1 MRIPYIVTTTG
12 VSAYLCGRQYIISK
26 EVKYFAEFLKAI
38 VDDND
43 EIKALEIH
51 TSNLTRMTEAAILT
65 EEITVK
71 GGHVLYKGE
80 PVEPIISQRMV
91 AMLDENQPMQY
102 MVKFL
107 DNLMQNPSYRATQNL
122 YPFIEFGNN
131 PITPDGCF
139 LAYKAVREN
148 FFDIHS
154 GKFDNS
160 IGAKPSMPRNRVD
173 ENPNRTCSNGL
184 HVCSFDYLPH
194 FSHANGHVMVVKVNP
209 RDVVAIPADYNNTKM
224 RVSEYE
230 VVGEYKDYYAE
241 HPECAFNT
249 AVVVDFEDFGDQR
262 DGDGTPTFAVE
273 VFATATDRTEHNP
286 TDSTDDLDLSAA
298 KEMAIALDADD
309 YHQVLV
315 TNELTGLVVMT
326 LNGNIDAA

>member
-1 MRIPYIVTTTG
+1 MKIPYIVTTTG
-12 VSAYLCGRQYIISK
+12 ISAYLCSRQYIISK
-26 EVKYFAEFLKAI
+26 EVSYFAEFLKAI

-43 EIKALEIH
+43 ELVALEIH
-51 TSNLTRMTEAAILT
+51 TSNLRRMTEAAVLT
-65 EEITVK
+65 TDITVQ

-80 PVEPIISQRMV
+80 PVEPVISQRMV
-91 AMLDENQPMQY
+91 AMLDEKQPMQY
-102 MVKFL
+102 MVNFL

-122 YPFIEFGNN
+122 YPFIEYGNN

-160 IGAKPSMPRNRVD
+160 IGATPSMPRNRVD

-224 RVSEYE
+224 RVSQYE

-249 AVVVDFEDFGDQR
+249 AVVDDFEDFGDQR
-262 DGDGTPTFAVE
+262 DSDGTPTFVVE
-273 VFATATDRTEHNP
+273 VYVDIGQLTPQDCTQ
-286 TDSTDDLDLSAA
+286 DLELSAA
-298 KEMAIALDADD
+298 KKMAIDLDADD
-309 YHQVLV
+309 YCKVLV
-315 TNELTGLVVMT
+315 RNECTDDVVMT
-326 LNGNIDAA
+326 LVGNISEG